1 MMSIEMANKSNQ
13 CITYPSRGLC
23 DYSSSSGDENE
34 PDRET
39 TSPQKQNSIIAD
51 SSTLVLQVPKSIK
64 NMYNK
69 TDETLNGPPPS
80 SLDATKHGL
89 RTRTFP
95 HTRGNWATSIYIK
108 IPDNIKDEIE
118 QIQIWLSTKINE
130 ILKCQHVDKLLNIHT
145 EQNPHISLSKVG
157 VTLQLHWINDFT
169 ATLKE
174 KLKRLKSSYVTFGE
188 VQMFMNESKTR
199 IFIGLQ
205 TFADE
210 LSKYVSNIDGVLQ
223 DFGQP
228 IFYETPKFH
237 TSLLWCLPFDNEEN
251 NLSMHQDSNKVN
263 ITEKKLDVIIKQ
275 LNKEFRLAI
284 DNEELDVNGFWVS
297 TLSAKIG
304 NKTYQFDLDA

>member
-1 MMSIEMANKSNQ
+1 MAKKSNQ
-13 CITYPSRGLC
+13 SITHPSRGLC
-23 DYSSSSGDENE
+23 DYSSSSEDENE

-39 TSPQKQNSIIAD
+39 ASQQKENSYNAD
-51 SSTLVLQVPKSIK
+51 SSTPVLQVPKSIK

-80 SLDATKHGL
+80 SLDASKHGL

-95 HTRGNWATSIYIK
+95 HARGNWATTIYIK

-118 QIQIWLSTKINE
+118 QIQIWLSNKINE
-130 ILKCQHVDKLLNIHT
+130 ILKRQHVDESLNIHI
-145 EQNPHISLSKVG
+145 EHDPHISLTKVG

-223 DFGQP
+223 DLGQP
-228 IFYETPKFH
+228 IFYEIPKFH
-237 TSLLWCLPFDNEEN
+237 TSLLWCLPFDYEAN
-251 NLSMHQDSNKVN
+251 NFSKNQDSNKVN
-263 ITEKKLDVIIKQ
+263 IIEKRFDVIIKE

-284 DNEELDVNGFWVS
+284 ENEELDVNGFWVS

-304 NKTYQFDLDA
+304 NKSYQFDLDA

>member
-1 MMSIEMANKSNQ
+1 MAKKSNQ
-13 CITYPSRGLC
+13 SIIYPSRGLC
-23 DYSSSSGDENE
+23 DYSSSSEDENE
-34 PDRET
+34 PGTET
-39 TSPQKQNSIIAD
+39 TSPQKAKSYNAD
-51 SSTLVLQVPKSIK
+51 SNTQVLQVPKSIK

-80 SLDATKHGL
+80 LDATKHGL

-95 HTRGNWATSIYIK
+95 HTRGNWATTIYIK
-108 IPDNIKDEIE
+108 IPDKIKDEIE
-118 QIQIWLSTKINE
+118 QIQIWLSTKTNE
-130 ILKCQHVDKLLNIHT
+130 ILKRQHGDELLNIHI
-145 EQNPHISLSKVG
+145 ENDPHISLTKVG
-157 VTLQLHWINDFT
+157 VTLQLHWISDFT

-174 KLKRLKSSYVTFGE
+174 KFKRLKSSYVTFGE
-188 VQMFMNESKTR
+188 VQMFMNESNTR

-228 IFYETPKFH
+228 IFYQTPKFH
-237 TSLLWCLPFDNEEN
+237 TSLLWCLPFDYEEN
-251 NLSMHQDSNKVN
+251 DLSINQDCNKVN
-263 ITEKKLDVIIKQ
+263 IIEKRFDVIIKE
-275 LNKEFRLAI
+275 LNKEYSLAI
-284 DNEELDVNGFWVS
+284 ENEELDASGFWVS